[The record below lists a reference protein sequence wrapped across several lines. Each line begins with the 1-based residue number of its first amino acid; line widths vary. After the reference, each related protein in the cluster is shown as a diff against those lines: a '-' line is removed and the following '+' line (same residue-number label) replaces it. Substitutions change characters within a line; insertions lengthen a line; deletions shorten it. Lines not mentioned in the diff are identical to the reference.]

1 VSDAMQFYIST
12 LLIYLFID
20 IMGVLGLNLQF
31 GVAGIINFA
40 YIVFVAVGA
49 YTAAVLTLGPDHPD
63 NFQHYVFGANWPFP
77 LPILAGGAAAG
88 LISLMVGVISLR
100 RLRSD
105 YQAMVML
112 VLSLIAT
119 LVATNAGGLVNG
131 PAGLANVPQ
140 PLFDQLGLPQL
151 QYQWVYVGWCA
162 FLTVVVF
169 LFVRGITRSPLGR
182 TLRAMRDN
190 ERAAA
195 ALGKGITRLRLMIFV
210 VGGVIAG
217 ISGAVFVEFIQAWSP
232 GSWLY
237 PETFVFLAAILVGGT
252 ANNWGVMVGTLLV
265 PVVFLEATRFLPPI
279 LYPGFIEAMQWVCI
293 GLLILVFLWFRP
305 TGLFPERP
313 GRFAAR
319 GTASGSGTTA
329 PSTTNAASSR

>member
-1 VSDAMQFYIST
+1 MQFYIST

-40 YIVFVAVGA
+40 YIAFVAVGA
-49 YTAAVLTLGPDHPD
+49 YTAAVLSLGPDYPT
-63 NFQHYVFGANWPFP
+63 NFQHYVFGANLPFP
-77 LPILAGGAAAG
+77 LPIIAAG
-88 LISLMVGVISLR
+88 AVSGVVSLVVGLISLR

-119 LVATNAGGLVNG
+119 LVATNALGLVNG
-131 PAGLANVPQ
+131 PAGLATVPQ
-140 PLFDQLGLPQL
+140 PLFDQLGLAPL
-151 QYQWVYVGWCA
+151 DYQWVYAGWA
-162 FLTVVVF
+162 GFLALLTF
-169 LFVRGITRSPLGR
+169 LFVRGITNSPLGR

-190 ERAAA
+190 DRAAA
-195 ALGKGITRLRLMIFV
+195 ALGKGVVRLRLMIFV

-237 PETFVFLAAILVGGT
+237 QETFVFFAAILVGGA
-252 ANNWGVMVGTLLV
+252 ANNVGVMVGTLLV
-265 PVVFLEATRFLPPI
+265 PVGFLEATRFLPNI
-279 LYPGFIEAMQWVCI
+279 FYSGFIEAMQWVCV
-293 GLLILVFLWFRP
+293 GLLILLFLWFRP
-305 TGLFPERP
+305 NGILPERP
-313 GRFAAR
+313 GRFRRRALPQPGR
-319 GTASGSGTTA
+319 
-329 PSTTNAASSR
+329 SSE

>member
-1 VSDAMQFYIST
+1 MQFYLST

-20 IMGVLGLNLQF
+20 IIGVLGLNLQF

-49 YTAAVLTLGPDHPD
+49 YTAAVLSLGPDYPG
-63 NFQHYVFGANWPFP
+63 NFQHYMFGASLPFP
-77 LPILAGGAAAG
+77 LPIVAGGVVSG
-88 LISLMVGVISLR
+88 VLSLLVGVISLR

-119 LVATNAGGLVNG
+119 LVAANWTGLVNG
-131 PAGLANVPQ
+131 PAGLATIPQ
-140 PLFDQLGLPQL
+140 PLYDQLGLSPL
-151 QYQWVYVGWCA
+151 EYQWVYAGWAA
-162 FLTVVVF
+162 FLTVLIF
-169 LFVRGITRSPLGR
+169 LFVRGITNSPLGR

-195 ALGKGITRLRLMIFV
+195 ALGKGVTRLRLMIFV

-237 PETFVFLAAILVGGT
+237 PETFVFLAAILVGGA

-265 PVVFLEATRFLPPI
+265 PVAFLEATRFLPRI
-279 LYPGFIEAMQWVCI
+279 FYDGFVEAMQWVCV
-293 GLLILVFLWFRP
+293 GLLILLFLWFRP
-305 TGLFPERP
+305 SGLFPEKP
-313 GRFAAR
+313 GRFPPRVEAPT
-319 GTASGSGTTA
+319 GTS
-329 PSTTNAASSR
+329 P

>member
-1 VSDAMQFYIST
+1 MSDDMQFYVSL

-20 IMGVLGLNLQF
+20 IMAVLGLNLQF

-49 YTAAVLTLGPDHPD
+49 YTAGVVSLGPDSPD
-63 NFQHYVFGANWPFP
+63 NFQHYVFGASWPFP
-77 LPILAGGAAAG
+77 LPIFAGGAAAG
-88 LISLMVGVISLR
+88 LLSLVVGVISLR

-119 LVATNAGGLVNG
+119 LIASNAAWLVNG
-131 PAGLANVPQ
+131 PAGLATIPR
-140 PLFDQLGLPQL
+140 PLFDQLNLTPVE
-151 QYQWVYVGWCA
+151 YQWVYAAWCL
-162 FLTVVVF
+162 FLTVIIF
-169 LFVRGITRSPLGR
+169 LFVRAITRSPLGR

-195 ALGKGITRLRLMIFV
+195 AVGKNVTSLRLMVFV

-217 ISGAVFVEFIQAWSP
+217 ISGAVLGELITAWSP

-237 PETFVFLAAILVGGT
+237 PETFVFLAAILVGGA
-252 ANNWGVMVGTLLV
+252 ANNWGVMLGTLLV
-265 PVVFLEATRFLPPI
+265 PVGFLEATRYLPPI
-279 LYPGFIEAMQWVCI
+279 WYQGFIEAMQWVCV
-293 GLLILVFLWFRP
+293 GLLILLFLWFRP
-305 TGLFPERP
+305 NGIFPERP
-313 GRFAAR
+313 GRFKPRA
-319 GTASGSGTTA
+319 TAQ
-329 PSTTNAASSR
+329 SRQAD

>member
-1 VSDAMQFYIST
+1 MTDSMQFYLST
-12 LLIYLFID
+12 ILIYLFID
-20 IMGVLGLNLQF
+20 IIGVLGLNLQF

-49 YTAAVLTLGPDHPD
+49 YTAAVLSLGPDHAD
-63 NFQHYVFGANWPFP
+63 NFQHYVFGANLPFP
-77 LPILAGGAAAG
+77 LPILAAG
-88 LISLMVGVISLR
+88 VASGLLSLVVGVISLR

-119 LVATNAGGLVNG
+119 LVASNATGLVNG
-131 PAGLANVPQ
+131 PAGLAAIPQ
-140 PLFDQLGLPQL
+140 PLYDQLNLTPL
-151 QYQWVYVGWCA
+151 EYQWVYAGWCA
-162 FLTVVVF
+162 VLTVIVF
-169 LFVRGITRSPLGR
+169 LFVRGITNSPLGR

-190 ERAAA
+190 DRAAS
-195 ALGKGITRLRLMIFV
+195 ALGKNVTNLRLLIFV

-252 ANNWGVMVGTLLV
+252 ANNWGAVLGTALV
-265 PVVFLEATRFLPPI
+265 PVGFLEATRFLPQI
-279 LYPGFIEAMQWVCI
+279 LYNGFIEAMQWVCV
-293 GLLILVFLWFRP
+293 GLLILLFLWFRP
-305 TGLFPERP
+305 NGLIPERP
-313 GRFAAR
+313 SRFGPRVDAEPGR
-319 GTASGSGTTA
+319 
-329 PSTTNAASSR
+329 PD

>member
-1 VSDAMQFYIST
+1 MSDAMQFYIST

-20 IMGVLGLNLQF
+20 IIGVLGLNLQF

-49 YTAAVLTLGPDHPD
+49 YTAAVLSLGPDYPG

-77 LPILAGGAAAG
+77 LPILAGGAVSG
-88 LISLMVGVISLR
+88 LLSLLVGVISLR

-119 LVATNAGGLVNG
+119 LVASNATGLVNG
-131 PAGLANVPQ
+131 PAGLANIPQ
-140 PLFDQLGLPQL
+140 PLFDQLGLDSL
-151 QYQWVYVGWCA
+151 SYYWVYVAWTG
-162 FLTVVVF
+162 FLAALTF

-190 ERAAA
+190 DRAAA
-195 ALGKGITRLRLMIFV
+195 ALGKGVTGLRLMIFV

-217 ISGAVFVEFIQAWSP
+217 ISGAVLAEFIQAWSP
-232 GSWLY
+232 GSWIY
-237 PETFVFLAAILVGGT
+237 YETFVFLAAIIVGGA

-265 PVVFLEATRFLPPI
+265 PVGFLEGSKFLPTV
-279 LYPGFIEAMQWVCI
+279 LYTGFIEAMQWVCI
-293 GLLILVFLWFRP
+293 GLLILLFLWFRP
-305 TGLFPERP
+305 NGLFPERP
-313 GRFAAR
+313 GRFQPRPESATR
-319 GTASGSGTTA
+319 T
-329 PSTTNAASSR
+329 PQ